1 MDFNENDQKILEML
15 EVTTATDEEKK
26 AILDEVDQ
34 KMGER
39 FVANLLNSMDAESAK
54 KMQDEIDKLPNDDPA
69 KVIETI
75 ITSHPDATTV
85 LEKTAQEVL
94 DEFKKARQAKL
105 NSTSGGPAENVND
118 KPPIEQAAPK
128 EPNLTSDGTLSD
140 TSTSELDKNIA
151 DLGGA
156 GNEPAPA
163 VAPEPPQAPAANSS
177 VSEPATTS
185 PQNTSAAATDEAKIP
200 APQEEGPLNVSFGSP
215 QAEASTENSSA
226 HLPADEPEQPAPLPT
241 TPEPT
246 SEVTTEPE
254 ASAPVVEPPT
264 APESPQ
270 TPDSPQTGEPTPAT
284 DQIPSSEA
292 APEAAGADLP
302 SSGSMEAATPAPAA
316 PQAPVATE
324 PAEDAA
330 PWSFSATNAPEP
342 NTQPEGAADSVPN
355 PGTPSAS
362 EQPAEPIA
370 AAPADSTTSAD
381 VAPTGVDTSAPTEPA
396 PPAAPS
402 TPPTTSDAVPPQPSS
417 PASISDLYK

>member
-34 KMGER
+34 KMSER

-105 NSTSGGPAENVND
+105 NSTSAGPAENVNVND

-163 VAPEPPQAPAANSS
+163 VAPEPPQAPAADSS
-177 VSEPATTS
+177 ASEPTITPSEGTA
-185 PQNTSAAATDEAKIP
+185 AAATDEAKIP

-215 QAEASTENSSA
+215 QAEASAENTSA

-241 TPEPT
+241 SSEPA
-246 SEVTTEPE
+246 SDPAAEPE
-254 ASAPVVEPPT
+254 VSAPVVEPPQMT
-264 APESPQ
+264 
-270 TPDSPQTGEPTPAT
+270 DSPQTSEPAPAT

-302 SSGSMEAATPAPAA
+302 SSASIEATTPPPTA
-316 PQAPVATE
+316 PQAPIATE

-330 PWSFSATNAPEP
+330 PWSFSAANAPEP

-355 PGTPSAS
+355 PGTPSES

-370 AAPADSTTSAD
+370 AAPAGLSASTD
-381 VAPTGVDTSAPTEPA
+381 VAPTGVDTSTPTEPA
-396 PPAAPS
+396 PQATPS
-402 TPPTTSDAVPPQPSS
+402 APPTTSDAAPPQPSS